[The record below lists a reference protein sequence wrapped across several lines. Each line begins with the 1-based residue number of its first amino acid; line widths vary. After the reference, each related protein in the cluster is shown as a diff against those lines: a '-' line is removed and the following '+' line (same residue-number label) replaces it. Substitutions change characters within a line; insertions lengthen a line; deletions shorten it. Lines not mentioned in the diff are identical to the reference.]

1 MKKRITGREMT
12 TKDWHEWD
20 KQPLRKRGIKEWL
33 WTWSGVLLLIALI
46 VIILTT
52 KW

>member
-12 TKDWHEWD
+12 TKDWAEWD
-20 KQPLRKRGIKEWL
+20 KQPLPTGIKEWL
-33 WTWSGVLLLIALI
+33 WTWSGVLLLIVLI
-46 VIILTT
+46 AIVLTT